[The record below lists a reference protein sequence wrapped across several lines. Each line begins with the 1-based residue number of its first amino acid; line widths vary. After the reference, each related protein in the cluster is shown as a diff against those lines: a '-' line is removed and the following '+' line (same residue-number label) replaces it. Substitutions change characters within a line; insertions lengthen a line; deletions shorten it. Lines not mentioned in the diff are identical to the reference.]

1 MNIKTIIVDDSEQ
14 DLTTLKLKFSSVKE
28 PLYEV
33 TSFNNPQDENIF
45 KIPADL
51 YVFDID
57 MPKVTGFELAKKIN
71 ELSNTASVIFCSQH
85 DDLVFES
92 FRLNFN
98 YFIRKS
104 HLDQD
109 FKYAIEKLNHQFINQ
124 YKYYLYIS
132 TEVKRK
138 IPLQQIISIEV
149 SHNCCSFY
157 LENSEVLTQRK
168 SISAIE
174 KELNFSYFV
183 RIHSS
188 YLINIQYIDSLKS
201 NKAILKNGHI
211 LPISRSK
218 LKLVN
223 DAYNSFRIER

>member
-1 MNIKTIIVDDSEQ
+1 MIIRTILVDDNEQ
-14 DLTTLKLKFSSVKE
+14 DLNILKLKFTSIKE
-28 PLYEV
+28 PIYEV
-33 TSFNNPQDENIF
+33 TVFNNPQDENIF

-51 YVFDID
+51 FVFDID
-57 MPKVTGFELAKKIN
+57 MPKVTGFDLAKKIN
-71 ELSNTASVIFCSQH
+71 ELSNTTSVIFCSQH

-109 FKYAIEKLNHQFINQ
+109 FNYAIEKLNHQFINKV
-124 YKYYLYIS
+124 KYYLYS
-132 TEVKRK
+132 SNEVKCK

-149 SHNCCSFY
+149 NHNYCSFY
-157 LENSEVLTQRK
+157 LENNEVLTQRK

-174 KELNFSYFV
+174 KELNSNYFV

-201 NKAILKNGHI
+201 NKAFLTNGHA
-211 LPISRSK
+211 LPVSRSK

-223 DAYNSFRIER
+223 DAYNTFRIER